1 MISLNVG
8 RDFERESKREN
19 ERLVGC
25 WWRHVDGW
33 LHAEGAI
40 KKSFART
47 EESCRERVYGI
58 FHLTRQKRQINCLP
72 FESDAEESWH
82 ISLSLLAPFQTSN
95 WMSLGTLRCLAE
107 CWLLLSIKLTLL
119 SLSLSLSLSSRL
131 LWCVAVLIVAL
142 FLSGHYLSCSLAC
155 SLSLSPRWYFCAWLS
170 DDITL
175 SPCYFCALL
184 SVLISLSLSLSLSLY
199 LSISPLGIV
208 WRHEF

>member
-1 MISLNVG
+1 M
-8 RDFERESKREN
+8 
-19 ERLVGC
+19 
-25 WWRHVDGW
+25 
-33 LHAEGAI
+33 
-40 KKSFART
+40 T
-47 EESCRERVYGI
+47 
-58 FHLTRQKRQINCLP
+58 QKNLG
-72 FESDAEESWH
+72 
-82 ISLSLLAPFQTSN
+82 ISLSLSSR
-95 WMSLGTLRCLAE
+95 SLPDLELNVTWHSSVPGRVLIIALYK
-107 CWLLLSIKLTLL
+107 IDPL

-199 LSISPLGIV
+199 LSISHLELYGGMN
-208 WRHEF
+208 FKF